1 MMIRIRQAAVAG
13 SFYPDDPEVLVGEVQ
28 ALLDRAAAG
37 LDRDGPPPVALIAP
51 HAGYVYSGP
60 VAAAAYAC
68 LLPHRGRY
76 RRVAL
81 LGPSH
86 TRGFRG
92 VATSSMDGF
101 HTPLGDV
108 PLDHAAIV
116 ALRHPALRTLDEAHR
131 DEHSLEVQLPFLQV
145 ALERFALVP
154 LAVGDAAPAD
164 VAAIIESCWSDPAT
178 LVVVSTDLSH
188 YLDYG
193 MARRRDR
200 ATCAAI
206 EALDARGIDTDG
218 ACGAAPLRGLL
229 TAARRRG
236 LRVATLDLRN
246 SGDTAGPR
254 QRVVGYGAW
263 LFTEQ
268 ATCARAA

>member
-13 SFYPDDPEVLVGEVQ
+13 SFYPDDPDALAGEVRG
-28 ALLDRAAAG
+28 LLDGAAAG
-37 LDRDGPPPVALIAP
+37 LNRSDPPPVALVAP
-51 HAGYVYSGP
+51 HAGYVYSGA
-60 VAAAAYAC
+60 VAAAAYAR
-68 LLPHRGRY
+68 LPPHREHF

-86 TRGFRG
+86 TCAFSGL
-92 VATSSMDGF
+92 AASSMDCF
-101 HTPLGDV
+101 RTPLGDV
-108 PLDHAAIV
+108 PLDRVAID
-116 ALRHPALRTLDEAHR
+116 ALRHPALRTLDAAHR

-145 ALERFALVP
+145 TLQRFTLVP
-154 LAVGDAAPAD
+154 LAVGAAEPDD

-188 YLDYG
+188 YLDYAT
-193 MARRRDR
+193 ARRRDR
-200 ATCAAI
+200 ATC
-206 EALDARGIDTDG
+206 EAVESLDVRGIDHDG

-236 LRVATLDLRN
+236 LCVTTLDLRN
-246 SGDTAGPR
+246 SGDTAGSR

-263 LFTEQ
+263 LLTEH
-268 ATCARAA
+268 TPCARAA